1 MKITVRTQLI
11 FAVVLGLS
19 MSLCAVAG
27 WLPTGSESVLP
38 LTLAITTA
46 FPVNAE
52 LTAIAIGY
60 KNPEADLIAD
70 QVLPR
75 VPTAKKFVYTKYD
88 AAQGYT
94 IPNTLVGRKSEPTMV
109 DFGGTAINDE
119 CVDYGLDDLVPNDEI
134 AAWEAMTERGMIP
147 NPKAVSTMLLTHLTT
162 LDREIRVANLVFAN
176 ASYPSANKATL
187 SGTSQWSHASSDPVD
202 AILAAL
208 DVPLVRPNTL
218 VLGRPTWTK
227 LRQHS
232 KIVQA
237 IVKQGVSGGMVS
249 RQAVADLFELDQIV
263 IGSAFYNTA
272 KKGQSPTYSRA
283 WGKHAALLYVSA
295 TAAQM
300 MQPTFGFTAQFGTRV
315 AGSMQ
320 EPKAGL
326 RGGERVR
333 SGESVKEVI
342 SANDVG
348 YFFENAVA

>member
-1 MKITVRTQLI
+1 MKTYTNRVLV
-11 FAVVLGLS
+11 ALVVGVLLS
-19 MSLCAVAG
+19 VSAYAG
-27 WLPTGSESVLP
+27 WLPVGVEGVVP

-46 FPVNAE
+46 FPVNPE
-52 LTAIAIGY
+52 LTAVAIGY

-75 VPTAKKFVYTKYD
+75 VPTAKKFVYTKYN
-88 AAQGYT
+88 AEQGYT
-94 IPNTLVGRKSEPTMV
+94 IPSTLVGRKSEPTMV
-109 DFGGTAINDE
+109 DFGGTSINDE

-147 NPKAVSTMLLTHLTT
+147 NPRAVSTMLLTHLTQ
-162 LDREIRVANLVFAN
+162 LDREIRVAGTVFAN
-176 ASYPSANKATL
+176 ATYPTANKATL
-187 SGTSQWSHASSDPVD
+187 SGTSQWSHASSNPVD

-208 DVPLVRPNTL
+208 DVPLIRPNVL
-218 VLGRPTWTK
+218 VLGRQTWTK
-227 LRQHS
+227 LRQHAA
-232 KIVQA
+232 ILQA
-237 IVKQGVSGGMVS
+237 VIKQGVSNGMVS
-249 RQAVADLFELDQIV
+249 RQAVADLFELDQLL
-263 IGSAFYNTA
+263 IGSGFYNTA
-272 KKGQSPTYSRA
+272 KKGQTPTYARA

-315 AGSMQ
+315 AGSIQ